1 MKSTWSLSLSGRFMG
16 AGHRGVDVLICHI
29 FHCGSI
35 HPRSFFRVAEYRKV
49 FPYLRISLTPI
60 YAMLFGCSCVRLTIC
75 LITQEILCA
84 SQAHKCVTWLL
95 GVPWR
100 EWNSKSIETS
110 IGLNNCILLLSG
122 NVDIPWLANDYCKRD
137 MVLSDCVIRNYL
149 IRPLLGSFDYAWLQS
164 AHRTPK

>member
-1 MKSTWSLSLSGRFMG
+1 MMFSHQDIALHSLPEVKKKRKNIDSVFSQPYIVKSTWSLSLSGRFMG

-122 NVDIPWLANDYCKRD
+122 NVDIP
-137 MVLSDCVIRNYL
+137 
-149 IRPLLGSFDYAWLQS
+149 
-164 AHRTPK
+164 